1 MIFSEFKTAL
11 KKCYFDLMNENLPI
25 FEVPNKIESYRT
37 TKSDVKK
44 QIDKF
49 PTLQAYREQNED
61 IYTTQNQN

>member
-49 PTLQAYREQNED
+49 PTLQAYRELTED
-61 IYTTQNQN
+61 VYTT